1 MVDMKNIL
9 YKIVLAAAAV
19 AVSVSCIQE
28 TVPVGG
34 SVTQDQVSESKF
46 ALKSMINSIPATL
59 YVSGAAGYASSYGDH
74 TDFGIPGVHLR
85 TEHMLEDLATMAD
98 NPYYNRFY
106 AYDMNMAQ
114 GSDYTYCAYF
124 WDYYYTLIRLA
135 NDVIASM
142 KPAVE
147 EGDSADEETKEL
159 AHILGQAYAYRAW
172 FYLDLARMFEAKL
185 NKYTDVRG
193 VLHLTVPI
201 VDENTTIDQTKNNP
215 RVVREEMYK
224 FIFSDLEKA
233 EKYLDQTKK
242 NFTAPTMMAIY
253 GLYARAYL
261 ELGATYRENN
271 GVNPYSDILPLTQ
284 EEAFT
289 KAAEYARK
297 VIDESGKTPL
307 TQSQWEDPSTGFNS
321 AASNNAWIWGIKVSS
336 ENLNNLLTFISHMSA
351 EAAWGYARYAQFG
364 AASALYDKIPA
375 EDFRKHSWLDPKK
388 DDFYNYKFAGS
399 DADKED
405 FLRGSQ
411 AAKPY
416 VALKFRPAQGECN
429 DFNIGNAGDYCLMR
443 IEEMYFIEMEA
454 KASLNLAEG
463 VKLMR
468 DFVKTYRYK
477 SYDRNPQTWE
487 DFKTEYMLQRR
498 IEFWG
503 EGLLF
508 YDYKRLNVGIN
519 RAFAGSNHPSVF
531 RLEATDGRS
540 PQWNIVVTRAEFQS
554 NTAIKDATNNPD
566 PSGKVPM
573 AAE

>member
-1 MVDMKNIL
+1 M
-9 YKIVLAAAAV
+9 A
-19 AVSVSCIQE
+19 SVSCIQE
-28 TVPVGG
+28 SVPVGG
-34 SVTQDQVSESKF
+34 SVTQAQVSQSKF

-59 YVSGAAGYASSYGDH
+59 YVSGAAGYAGSYGDH
-74 TDFGIPGVHLR
+74 TDFGMPGVHLR
-85 TEHMLEDLATMAD
+85 LEHMLEDIATMAE

-114 GSDYTYCAYF
+114 SSEYTYCAYF

-142 KPAVE
+142 KPVVE
-147 EGDSADEETKEL
+147 NGNSADAEVKEL
-159 AHILGQAYAYRAW
+159 AHILGQAYVYRAW
-172 FYLDLARMFEAKL
+172 FYLDLARLFEPKL
-185 NKYTDVRG
+185 NKYTDVRN
-193 VLHLTVPI
+193 VLHRTVPI
-201 VDENTTIDQTKNNP
+201 VDENTTIDQTKSNP

-242 NFTAPTMMAIY
+242 SFTAPTMMAIY

-261 ELGATYRENN
+261 ELGAAYRENN
-271 GVNPYSDILPLTQ
+271 GVNPYPGILPLTQ

-289 KAAEYARK
+289 KAAEYARR

-307 TQSQWEDPSTGFNS
+307 TQSQWENPSTGFNS
-321 AASNNAWIWGIKVSS
+321 AASNNAWIWGIKVSA
-336 ENLNNLLTFISHMSA
+336 ENLNNLLAFISHMSA

-364 AASALYDKIPA
+364 ASSALYDKIPDA
-375 EDFRKHSWLDPKK
+375 DFRKHSWLDPKK
-388 DDFYNYKFAGS
+388 EEYYNYKFAGTE
-399 DADKED
+399 ADKEN

-454 KASLNLAEG
+454 KASLNLSDG
-463 VKLMR
+463 VELLR
-468 DFVKTYRYK
+468 DFIKDYRYK
-477 SYDRNPQTWE
+477 SYDRNPQSWE
-487 DFKTEYMLQRR
+487 DFKEEYMLQKR

-503 EGLLF
+503 EGILF
-508 YDYKRLNVGIN
+508 YDYKRLDVGIN
-519 RAFAGSNHPSVF
+519 RAFAGSNHPAVF
-531 RLEATDGRS
+531 RLAATDGRS

-554 NTAIKDATNNPD
+554 NTAITDATNNPD
-566 PSGKVPM
+566 PSGKIPM
-573 AAE
+573 AQD